1 MREYPKICDEDE
13 CFSIKIPE
21 KDSAQVVRND
31 YYYHQEDTCYWAKEI
46 DGVIMYS
53 HDDVFETEKLDASH
67 IVIFL
72 K

>member
-1 MREYPKICDEDE
+1 MRDYPTQCDEVDS
-13 CFSIKIPE
+13 FSIKIPD

-31 YYYHQEDTCYWAKEI
+31 YYYHQEDSCYWAKDI
-46 DGVIMYS
+46 DGIIMYS